1 MYSMTGVSGVIDILV
16 FTALA
21 AALAFTIAWAISPR
35 LRRWIEQPKFTFQ
48 ARLKGESK

>member
-1 MYSMTGVSGVIDILV
+1 MSSMTGADTWIDILV

-21 AALAFTIAWAISPR
+21 AALAFTIAWALSPR

-48 ARLKGESK
+48 ARLNGESK